1 MQICLRDGPEIIKEI
16 GDIMPVKHL
25 SDILFD
31 YLFGTVNVTHLD
43 EEAGRAVKINGK
55 IADLKTEGDSRET
68 EME

>member
-1 MQICLRDGPEIIKEI
+1 
-16 GDIMPVKHL
+16 MPVKHL